1 MTTDHRAAGVA
12 APRALPVPPEL
23 LFVVSGIFQYLGA
36 SIAVHLFE
44 ELPPTTVTLFRVLFG
59 ALPILVLSSRSRR
72 PWTRTELTAAAVF
85 GLATAAMNLCF
96 YLAIDRLPLG
106 KSVVIEFVGPITVAA
121 VFTRSRRNTVALI
134 LAAAG
139 VAILTGVEIAGDAL
153 GVLFIF
159 CAAAMWGTYIVLG
172 RKVAALDR
180 GLDGLGVGL
189 LIGSVA
195 LLPFGA
201 AHAGEVV
208 TSARLLGL
216 CVVVGVFSSAI
227 GYSIDQIVLRRIPV
241 RRFSL
246 LLALLPVTAMLVGLV
261 TLGQV
266 PTWSDLV
273 GAAMV
278 IAGVVLQ
285 EREVVAATEAL
296 PE

>member
-1 MTTDHRAAGVA
+1 M
-12 APRALPVPPEL
+12 
-23 LFVVSGIFQYLGA
+23 
-36 SIAVHLFE
+36 
-44 ELPPTTVTLFRVLFG
+44 LFR
-59 ALPILVLSSRSRR
+59 S
-72 PWTRTELTAAAVF
+72 
-85 GLATAAMNLCF
+85 
-96 YLAIDRLPLG
+96 
-106 KSVVIEFVGPITVAA
+106 
-121 VFTRSRRNTVALI
+121 
-134 LAAAG
+134 
-139 VAILTGVEIAGDAL
+139 
-153 GVLFIF
+153 
-159 CAAAMWGTYIVLG
+159 
-172 RKVAALDR
+172 
-180 GLDGLGVGL
+180 
-189 LIGSVA
+189 
-195 LLPFGA
+195 
-201 AHAGEVV
+201 EVV